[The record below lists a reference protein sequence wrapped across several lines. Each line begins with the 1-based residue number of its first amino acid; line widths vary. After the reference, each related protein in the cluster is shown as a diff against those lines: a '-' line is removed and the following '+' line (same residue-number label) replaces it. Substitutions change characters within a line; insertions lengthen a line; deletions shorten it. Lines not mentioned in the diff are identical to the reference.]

1 MGDAGNPEVKP
12 GCRGPRRVISSFG
25 LGGTWLAYLLACIP
39 PVTGN
44 SPPHIRLAGNVER
57 AKTSPTFSQVARR
70 VSGMGS
76 CRLVV
81 GCSPQEPGKV
91 TSGLGAR

>member
-1 MGDAGNPEVKP
+1 MGDAGNPEVKR
-12 GCRGPRRVISSFG
+12 GCRGPRKVISSFG
-25 LGGTWLAYLLACIP
+25 LGGTEPLACIP

-57 AKTSPTFSQVARR
+57 AKTSPTFSQVART

-81 GCSPQEPGKV
+81 GWSPQEPGKV